1 MMASLLGAIR
11 TAWVKNQ
18 TGRLAMIDLFRELR
32 EIHAS
37 MLAAHRTA
45 QITEEDAKG
54 LLFLD
59 KRSEDFYGEFN
70 LNRATINQ
78 QAATAAQKPDSEFE
92 SVFKAVTLSTDREPD
107 QSGGL
112 APSSGSSG
120 NTNGNNFPKGV
131 WALTYDDGPHG
142 THTPKILQML
152 KSHGMRVTFFWLAK
166 LAKSSSAI
174 ISQAKSEGHT
184 LDNHSYSHADLSK
197 SSTNRQTEIVEST
210 KILTTAYGAAPKFFR
225 CPYGSCIFSSGSS
238 GSKEARTLI
247 SQNKMI
253 HVLWNVDSN
262 DWKAD
267 TPDVIF
273 RRTRDQINNLS
284 RGIILFHDVHDRSY
298 LASKKLVEEVLK
310 DKNMV
315 RMSDLVP

>member
-1 MMASLLGAIR
+1 MAI
-11 TAWVKNQ
+11 T
-18 TGRLAMIDLFRELR
+18 FR
-32 EIHAS
+32 
-37 MLAAHRTA
+37 
-45 QITEEDAKG
+45 
-54 LLFLD
+54 
-59 KRSEDFYGEFN
+59 
-70 LNRATINQ
+70 
-78 QAATAAQKPDSEFE
+78 
-92 SVFKAVTLSTDREPD
+92 
-107 QSGGL
+107 
-112 APSSGSSG
+112 
-120 NTNGNNFPKGV
+120 
-131 WALTYDDGPHG
+131 
-142 THTPKILQML
+142 
-152 KSHGMRVTFFWLAK
+152 
-166 LAKSSSAI
+166 AKSSSAI
-174 ISQAKSEGHT
+174 ISQAKSDGHT
-184 LDNHSYSHADLSK
+184 LANHSYSHADLSK